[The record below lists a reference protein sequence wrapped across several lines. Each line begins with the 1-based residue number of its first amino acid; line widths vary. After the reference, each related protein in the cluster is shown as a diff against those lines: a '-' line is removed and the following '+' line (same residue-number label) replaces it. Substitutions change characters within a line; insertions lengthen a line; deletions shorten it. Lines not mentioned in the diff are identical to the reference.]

1 MHLPSSKDI
10 RRMRKR
16 LGLTQTDLA
25 QRANVSQSLIARI
38 ESGSVDPRLSTLK
51 RILEALEESTKEQR
65 YTTAEDVMCQ
75 TVISTGPEDLLA
87 HAADLMRENAVSQL
101 PVIDKGKQIGAIVE
115 TSIVSEI
122 IDSPKALNKKVKEV
136 MGTHLPSVDPKANV
150 EDVYKLIKEGHPA
163 VLVEQEGKF
172 LGIITKIDL
181 ISYHF
186 KWPPVGPT
194 Q

>member
-1 MHLPSSKDI
+1 MHLPSPKDI

-25 QRANVSQSLIARI
+25 KRANVSQSLIARI
-38 ESGSVDPRLSTLK
+38 ESGSVDPRLSTLR
-51 RILEALEESTKEQR
+51 RILEALEQSTKEQR
-65 YTTAEDVMCQ
+65 YTTAEDIMCQ
-75 TVISTGPEDLLA
+75 TVISIGPDDLLA
-87 HAADLMRENAVSQL
+87 HASELMRENAVSQL
-101 PVIDKGKQIGAIVE
+101 PVIDKSKQIGAIVE

-136 MGTHLPSVDPKANV
+136 MGVQLPTVDPKANV

-163 VLVEQEGKF
+163 ILVEQEGNI

-181 ISYHF
+181 ISFHF

-194 Q
+194 L

>member
-1 MHLPSSKDI
+1 MHLPSPKDI

-38 ESGSVDPRLSTLK
+38 ESGSVDPRLSTLR
-51 RILEALEESTKEQR
+51 RILEALEQSTKEQR
-65 YTTAEDVMCQ
+65 DTTAEDIMCQ
-75 TVISTGPEDLLA
+75 TVISIGPDDLLA
-87 HAADLMRENAVSQL
+87 HASELMRENAVSQL

-136 MGTHLPSVDPKANV
+136 MGVQLPTVDPKANV

-163 VLVEQEGKF
+163 ILVEQEGNI

>member
-1 MHLPSSKDI
+1 MHLPSPKDI

-65 YTTAEDVMCQ
+65 PITAEDVMCQ
-75 TVISTGPEDLLA
+75 TIVSIGPEDLLA
-87 HAADLMRENAVSQL
+87 HAAELMRENGVSQL
-101 PVIDKGKQIGAIVE
+101 PVIDKGNQIGAILE

-122 IDSPKALNKKVKEV
+122 IESPKALNKKVKEV
-136 MGTHLPSVDPKANV
+136 MLEKLPSVDPKANV
-150 EDVYKLIKEGHPA
+150 EEVYDLITKGKPA
-163 VLVEQEGKF
+163 VLVEQEGNI

-181 ISYHF
+181 ISYYF

>member
-1 MHLPSSKDI
+1 MHLPSPKDI

-75 TVISTGPEDLLA
+75 TIVSIGPEDLLA
-87 HAADLMRENAVSQL
+87 HAAELMRENGVSQL
-101 PVIDKGKQIGAIVE
+101 PVIEMGNQIGAILE

-122 IDSPKALNKKVKEV
+122 IESPKALNKKVKEV
-136 MGTHLPSVDPKANV
+136 MLDKLPSVGPKANV
-150 EDVYKLIKEGHPA
+150 EEVYDLIKKGKPA
-163 VLVEQEGKF
+163 VLVEQEGNI

-181 ISYHF
+181 ISFHF